1 MGKRKVTILETA
13 VAEIAHVSFYIE
25 SKGMKETAKKFVND
39 AFLFFDSLA
48 NEAITHRPCKYE
60 MWNLLGY
67 RCANFRKKY
76 VVAYIDNA
84 DEIIICDFSFQKL
97 LH

>member
-13 VAEIAHVSFYIE
+13 VTEIAHVAYFIE
-25 SKGMKETAKKFVND
+25 SKSMKETAKKFVNE
-39 AFLFFDSLA
+39 AFQFFDGLA
-48 NEAITHRPCKYE
+48 DEAITHRPCKYE
-60 MWNLLGY
+60 MWSLLGY

-84 DEIIICDFSFQKL
+84 D
-97 LH
+97 